1 MKYSRLGESGYG
13 QTFARLAGFCTIDG
27 QTSHS
32 ALYHPSVD
40 MPYRVTVST
49 GARLH
54 FGLLAHA
61 PQAKRQFGGVGLMVE
76 QPGFRLTA
84 EVRDQA
90 DATDEY
96 AGSEVWRQRVLD
108 VVQRCHSLSA
118 LTIPKC
124 LWEMSTSIDHHVG
137 LGSGTQLA
145 LAVAR
150 IASTLHGDRKVEAT
164 ELAQRAGRGL
174 RSALGIHGFQEGGL
188 LVEGGKRLTDHVSPA
203 VARVSWPEE
212 WPLLLVRPKNVR
224 GLCGAAEIEAF
235 AKLPPM
241 STAVSAQL
249 CQLALLE
256 LLPATLERDF
266 EGCSE
271 ALFQFG
277 QLVGEYFAPAQGG
290 VYSSPQTTSL
300 VKHLREQ
307 GIRGVGQSSWG
318 PTAFVV
324 CPDNRSAAQLREDLL
339 DKEWGDCEI
348 LLTSAKNA
356 GAEVGISA

>member
-1 MKYSRLGESGYG
+1 M
-13 QTFARLAGFCTIDG
+13 
-27 QTSHS
+27 
-32 ALYHPSVD
+32 PS
-40 MPYRVTVST
+40 RVTVST

-76 QPGFRLTA
+76 HPGFRLTA
-84 EVRDQA
+84 EVCDNA
-90 DATDEY
+90 AATDAY
-96 AGSEVWRQRVLD
+96 AGPDVWRQRVLD
-108 VVQRCHSLSA
+108 VVCRCRELSKAPFPGCQWSLPE
-118 LTIPKC
+118 T
-124 LWEMSTSIDHHVG
+124 IDHHVG

-150 IASTLHGDRKVEAT
+150 AFLALQGEATLDAT
-164 ELAQRAGRGL
+164 ELARRAGRGL

-188 LVEGGKRLTDHVSPA
+188 LVEGGKRSTEQVSPA
-203 VARVSWPEE
+203 VARVEWPEE
-212 WPLLLVRPKNVR
+212 WPLLLVRPRNVR

-235 AKLPPM
+235 AGLPPM
-241 STAVSAQL
+241 SGAVSAQL

-290 VYSSPQTTSL
+290 VYSSPQTTTL
-300 VKHLREQ
+300 VEYLRGQ
-307 GIRGVGQSSWG
+307 GVRGVGQSSWG
-318 PTAFVV
+318 PTVFVV
-324 CPDNRSAAQLREDLL
+324 CPDKRSADSLSDDLL
-339 DKEWGDCEI
+339 GKGWGDCEI
-348 LLTSAKNA
+348 LCTSAKNA
-356 GAEVGISA
+356 GAKVEVSA